1 MGIGGIPSMSNITAT
16 VQKTIMENPSVASA
30 VKAGENIKQTA
41 TNLSKAS
48 EQMTDI
54 STQLAE
60 TKEQIAAAGLPA
72 AEGGGIRYETIHLH
86 SPVRDP
92 LFVYYHGEMPV
103 YYTCD
108 RNNKVKLIS
117 HKAKPKARTRSKSR
131 KSKKASR
138 RTRRR

>member
-1 MGIGGIPSMSNITAT
+1 MGIGGIPSIANITAT
-16 VQKTIMENPSVASA
+16 VQKTIMENPSVATA
-30 VKAGENIKQTA
+30 VQAGTNIKKTA
-41 TNLSKAS
+41 TNLSAAS
-48 EQMTDI
+48 EKMTDI

-60 TKEQIAAAGLPA
+60 TKEQLAAAGLPA
-72 AEGGGIRYETIHLH
+72 AEGGGIQYETIHLH

-92 LFVYYHGEMPV
+92 LFVYYHGEKPV

-117 HKAKPKARTRSKSR
+117 HKAKPKTRTRSKSR

-138 RTRRR
+138 RKRRN